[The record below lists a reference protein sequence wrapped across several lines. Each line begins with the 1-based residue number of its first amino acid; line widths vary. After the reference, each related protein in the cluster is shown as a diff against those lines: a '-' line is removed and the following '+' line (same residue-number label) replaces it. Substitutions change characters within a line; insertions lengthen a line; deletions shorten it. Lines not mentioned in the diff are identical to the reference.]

1 MVGAVVVCVG
11 VLVEARGFCRGIVHC
26 RVPEYGLVNTRRHL
40 CLLTIFALG
49 EEVFRSAST
58 RMSNAIGYWD
68 KDSGSRLYAI
78 GTRQTDL
85 CA

>member
-1 MVGAVVVCVG
+1 MVSYT
-11 VLVEARGFCRGIVHC
+11 VESQSTVSST
-26 RVPEYGLVNTRRHL
+26 RVDIFVFF
-40 CLLTIFALG
+40 TIFALG